1 MRISHPVFNE
11 KAPFP
16 TFCELP
22 SPDNGSSLRFLV
34 DTNGATES
42 IWQLRPQPSRFLQL
56 NKTRPLSLR
65 ESLCANDVKVLK
77 DKRLLALTMG
87 YALMQSHGSPFIKD
101 VLEKDSVFLLKSM
114 EMRLDF
120 SRLFVATKFPRL
132 NASPEPLNITLQH
145 RCAPILNLGI
155 LLLEVHF
162 ERLLETQYEMILTAD
177 ERANQSPNTKL
188 VVAERLVDRLEP
200 WVSNHY
206 RDAIIACLKIP
217 WVPAGIAVDLSDSDI
232 SAGFYDH
239 VVKPLETDVDLYR
252 RPMQI
257 I

>member
-1 MRISHPVFNE
+1 MRNSNPVFNE

-22 SPDNGSSLRFLV
+22 SPGNGSSHRFLV
-34 DTNGATES
+34 DINGTTES
-42 IWQLRPQPSRFLQL
+42 MWQLRPQPSTFLKL

-65 ESLCANDVKVLK
+65 QSLSAKDLRDLK

-87 YALMQSHGSPFIKD
+87 YALMQSYGCRCIKD
-101 VLEKDSVFLLKSM
+101 VLEKDSVFVLKSI
-114 EMRLDF
+114 ETRVDF
-120 SRLFVATKFPRL
+120 SRLFVTTKFPQL
-132 NASPEPLNITLQH
+132 SASPEPLNINLQH
-145 RCAPILNLGI
+145 RCAPILKLGI

-162 ERLLETQYEMILTAD
+162 EMLLETQYETVLTAE
-177 ERANQSPNTKL
+177 ERANASPNTR
-188 VVAERLVDRLEP
+188 VIVAERLVDRLEP
-200 WVSNHY
+200 WVTNHY

-217 WVPAGIAVDLSDSDI
+217 WVPAGLVVDLGDSDI

-252 RPMQI
+252 RPMQNF
-257 I
+257 